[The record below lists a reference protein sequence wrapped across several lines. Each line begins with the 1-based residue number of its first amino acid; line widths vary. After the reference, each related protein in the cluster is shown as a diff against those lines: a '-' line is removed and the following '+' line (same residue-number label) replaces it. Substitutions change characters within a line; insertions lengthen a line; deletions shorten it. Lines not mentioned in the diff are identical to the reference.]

1 MEEVGGSSPSWPTT
15 DQLAGVASSY
25 ATEYFDAGLV
35 RTPKLTEAEL
45 AEAEA
50 RLLLDPDSLPGDWQR
65 HLEVGRTNARKA
77 IAEELFEA
85 QAVVESLSD

>member
-1 MEEVGGSSPSWPTT
+1 MRPRRSRRGS
-15 DQLAGVASSY
+15 
-25 ATEYFDAGLV
+25 TEYFDAGWV

-50 RLLLDPDSLPGDWQR
+50 RLLLDPDSLPDDWQR
-65 HLEVGRTNARKA
+65 HLEAGRTNARKA
-77 IAEELFEA
+77 IAEELAEA